1 MNLGAHMSIAGG
13 LHLAVERATEVS
25 ATALQ
30 LFVKNQR
37 QWAAPPLDPAAADR
51 FREARERSRIRG
63 AIAHASYLV
72 NLASPDDALFERSVD
87 ALADEVRRADALG
100 LDGLVVHPGAHM
112 ESGIEAG
119 LRRIALG
126 TRRVI
131 AATPG
136 ATVRILFETMPGA
149 GTQVGGRFEEIA
161 RLVATSGPKER
172 IGVCL
177 DTCHVFAAGYDLRDA
192 AAWRRTRRDFDSIV
206 GLAHLRAVHLNDSGG
221 ALGSRLDR
229 HAHIGRGRI
238 GEAGFAAIVADRK
251 LTGLPGV
258 LETPKGTPDEAWDAR
273 NLELLRRLAGGGP
286 RGGTP
291 RNRRPGE
298 TDG

>member
-13 LHLAVERATEVS
+13 HHLAVERATEVS

-30 LFVKNQR
+30 VFVKNQR
-37 QWAAPPLDPAAADR
+37 QWAAPPLDPGQAAR
-51 FREARERSRIRG
+51 FREAREGSRIEG
-63 AIAHASYLV
+63 AIAHASYLA

-87 ALADEVRRADALG
+87 ALVDEVSRAEAMG

-112 ESGIEAG
+112 GSGVEAG
-119 LRRIALG
+119 LRRISSGA
-126 TRRVI
+126 RRVI

-136 ATVRILFETMPGA
+136 ARVRILFETMPGA

-161 RLVATSGPKER
+161 RLVATSGPR
-172 IGVCL
+172 DRVGVCL

-221 ALGSRLDR
+221 ALGSHLDR
-229 HAHIGRGRI
+229 HAHIGQGQI
-238 GEAGFAAIVADRK
+238 GEAGFAAIASDRK
-251 LTGLPGV
+251 LRGLPGI

-273 NLELLRRLAGGGP
+273 NLALLRRLAGGKPSGSGP
-286 RGGTP
+286 TP
-291 RNRRPGE
+291 G
-298 TDG
+298 